1 MKDYLKEIE
10 TIADEIDEIR
20 SYIKDLNDE
29 KLELYRTYG
38 TVLFSSVH
46 LKHFENCDNYEELL
60 TAYDVFRSIRNK
72 IQDLESEIDDKIE
85 EIDILAEKYRS
96 ECKNRDRRVTCGV
109 IDICNLL
116 EKEGYLVG
124 IKL

>member
-20 SYIKDLNDE
+20 SY
-29 KLELYRTYG
+29 
-38 TVLFSSVH
+38 LFNPVH
-46 LKHFENCDNYEELL
+46 LKHFENFDNYEELL

-72 IQDLESEIDDKIE
+72 IQDLEVEIDDKIE

-96 ECKNRDRRVTCGV
+96 ECKNRDRRVTCDV
-109 IDICNLL
+109 
-116 EKEGYLVG
+116 KYFRHG
-124 IKL
+124 IY

>member
-1 MKDYLKEIE
+1 MADYLKEIE

-20 SYIKDLNDE
+20 SCIKELNDE

-38 TVLFSSVH
+38 MALFSSIY

-72 IQDLESEIDDKIE
+72 IQDLEAEVDDKIE
-85 EIDILAEKYRS
+85 EIDILAEKCRS
-96 ECKNRDRRVTCGV
+96 ECKNRDRRVTCSM

>member
-29 KLELYRTYG
+29 KLELYLTYG
-38 TVLFSSVH
+38 TVLFSPVY
-46 LKHFENCDNYEELL
+46 LKHFENFDNYEELL

-72 IQDLESEIDDKIE
+72 IQDLEAEMDDKIE

-96 ECKNRDRRVTCGV
+96 ECKNRDRRVTCDV
-109 IDICNLL
+109 
-116 EKEGYLVG
+116 KYFRHG
-124 IKL
+124 IY

>member
-1 MKDYLKEIE
+1 MNDYLKEIE

-29 KLELYRTYG
+29 KLELYLTYG
-38 TVLFSSVH
+38 TVLFSPVH
-46 LKHFENCDNYEELL
+46 LKHFENFDNYEELL

-72 IQDLESEIDDKIE
+72 IQDLEVEIDDKIE

-96 ECKNRDRRVTCGV
+96 ECKNHDRRVTCDV
-109 IDICNLL
+109 
-116 EKEGYLVG
+116 KYFRHG
-124 IKL
+124 IY

>member
-1 MKDYLKEIE
+1 MADYLKEIE

-20 SYIKDLNDE
+20 SCIKELNDE

-38 TVLFSSVH
+38 MALFSSIH

-72 IQDLESEIDDKIE
+72 IQDLEAEVDDKIE